1 MTMNMR
7 WSGMVAALV
16 LVAGAVVVPVAAQ
29 GSDKDK
35 GAKVFAAQK
44 CSICHNIGSSAKKM
58 GPELT
63 KVGASRNKAW
73 LQKYLV
79 DPKADNPKN
88 KMPAVKVKGEDLEHL
103 IAYLLS
109 LK

>member
-7 WSGMVAALV
+7 WSGVVAALV
-16 LVAGAVVVPVAAQ
+16 LVAGAMVVPVAAQ

-35 GAKVFAAQK
+35 GAKVFASQK
-44 CSICHNIGSSAKKM
+44 CAICHNIGSSGKKM

-63 KVGASRNKAW
+63 KVGTTRNKAW
-73 LQKYLV
+73 LEKYLTN
-79 DPKADNPKN
+79 PKADNPKN
-88 KMPAVKVKGEDLEHL
+88 KMPADKVKGEDMEHL
-103 IAYLLS
+103 NAYLLS